1 MPSTAA
7 LPSPSAPGP
16 EARLAFAELLLGCED
31 ARICAEAAV
40 AWLVHHA
47 QVNQV
52 LCLAPDE
59 SDSHCLVPIAWHGM
73 PALEGFS
80 LALHDAKHPLVEAL
94 QWSEPRWFHPGQLPP
109 ELPLSSQGLFTL
121 SLGRSIAGTPAPG
134 LLLVA
139 APEPVLSP
147 DTPWLAG
154 HLGVHLTRLYKG
166 RQLARL
172 EEASS
177 ELAARVNAA
186 TEELAT
192 QNELLRRQAIQLEQ
206 ASAAKSQFLAN
217 MSHELRT
224 PLNAILGYT
233 NMLLQGVNGELAPPQ
248 RRSLTRIDSNG
259 RHLLEIINEILDIT
273 RIEAGRMPLHLSEF
287 RLPEL
292 IQEVMAELDPIIARS
307 KLAVSAALD
316 PNLPPVYSDRQKVK
330 QIVVNLLSNA
340 LKFTHEGS
348 VKVLAS
354 YEVATATLHIAVED
368 TGIGI
373 DPIHQEKI
381 WEDFQQVDS
390 SPTRA
395 YGGTGLGLSICRRL
409 AAMLDGRISLKSA
422 VAQGSTFTLHLPRR
436 TRRT

>member
-1 MPSTAA
+1 MPSIAA
-7 LPSPSAPGP
+7 LPSPPAPGP
-16 EARLAFAELLLGCED
+16 EARLAFAELLLGCEE
-31 ARICAEAAV
+31 AQTCAEAAV

-47 QVNQV
+47 HAAQV
-52 LCLAPDE
+52 LCLAPDDT
-59 SDSHCLVPIAWHGM
+59 DSHRLVPLASHGV
-73 PALEGFS
+73 ADAEGFV
-80 LALHDAKHPLVEAL
+80 LALHDPAHPLVEAL
-94 QWSEPRWFHPGQLPP
+94 QWTEPHWFPPGQLPP
-109 ELPLSSQGLFTL
+109 ELPLAATGCFSL
-121 SLGRSIAGTPAPG
+121 SLGRAAPGSPPPG
-134 LLLVA
+134 LLLVLSA
-139 APEPVLSP
+139 LPTLSP
-147 DTPWLAG
+147 DAAWLAG
-154 HLGVHLTRLYKG
+154 HLGMHLARLFKG
-166 RQLARL
+166 RQLVRL

-233 NMLLQGVNGELAPPQ
+233 NMLLQGVNGELSKTQ
-248 RRSLTRIDSNG
+248 LRSLSRIDSNG

-307 KLAVSAALD
+307 KLAVSASMEG
-316 PNLPPVYSDRQKVK
+316 NLPPVYCDRQKVK

-348 VKVLAS
+348 IRLLAS
-354 YEVATATLHIAVED
+354 YEVPTATFHIAVAD

-373 DPIHQEKI
+373 DPVHQEKI

-409 AAMLDGRISLKSA
+409 AAMLDGRISLTSA
-422 VAQGSTFTLHLPRR
+422 PAQGSTFTLHLPRR

>member
-1 MPSTAA
+1 MPSIAA

-31 ARICAEAAV
+31 ARTCAEAAV

-47 QVNQV
+47 HVHQV

-59 SDSHCLVPIAWHGM
+59 SDSHCLVPLVWHGL
-73 PALEGFS
+73 PAPEGFT
-80 LALHDAKHPLVEAL
+80 LALHDSKHPLVEAL
-94 QWSEPRWFHPGQLPP
+94 QWSEPRWFHPGQLPA
-109 ELPLSSQGLFTL
+109 ELPLSSQGVFTL
-121 SLGRSIAGTPAPG
+121 SLGRAIAGAPSPG

-139 APEPVLSP
+139 APEPVLCP
-147 DTPWLAG
+147 DTPWVAG

-316 PNLPPVYSDRQKVK
+316 PNLPAVYSDRQKVK

-354 YEVATATLHIAVED
+354 YEVATATLQIAVED

-422 VAQGSTFTLHLPRR
+422 AAQGSTFTLHLPRR